1 MGALSVLLLQLFVS
15 EGSFVGLML
24 RSTCM
29 VARVFRVLKLRE
41 DILGASMASALHSS
55 PLHQGDFARSHV
67 FFFSSLTKLQ

>member
-24 RSTCM
+24 RNTCM
-29 VARVFRVLKLRE
+29 SARVFRVLKLRE

-55 PLHQGDFARSHV
+55 LLHQGDFARSHV
-67 FFFSSLTKLQ
+67 LFFSSLTKLQ